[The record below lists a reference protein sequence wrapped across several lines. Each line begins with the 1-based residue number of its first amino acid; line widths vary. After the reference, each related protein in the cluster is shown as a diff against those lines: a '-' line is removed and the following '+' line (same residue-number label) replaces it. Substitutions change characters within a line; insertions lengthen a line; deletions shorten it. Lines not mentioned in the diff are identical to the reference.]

1 MGSSDLNLKKSWH
14 VGRAANI
21 TATAKAEAAAIEERK
36 KTAARLAEIREERKK
51 EEIQKQLAATTGKV
65 VQERVE
71 WMYSGGPSDAN
82 GADAAASEAY
92 LLGKRSLSNLL
103 QDQEAK
109 KLQKQ
114 QSGESLLAV
123 QKVNTARDTA
133 SKIREDPLLAIKRQ
147 EQQAYEAV
155 MNDPIRRRQLLAQ
168 MGIEDSKPKSSKNK
182 EERRHKHRHH
192 HRRHHDSDEEDG
204 RRERKR
210 RRSDSRD
217 RSRSPRRHD
226 SDDEDRRRRR
236 TRRDSPDER
245 RRRDSRDDRRSYSKI
260 RDHTKSRDSRR
271 RDPSRSR
278 SPPPKRRDTSPS
290 RSPPRKRRD
299 SRDRRDDRMDSH
311 RNKDDRSSR
320 NSYTPRGGGY
330 RDGDRFE
337 KRGGRPNGD
346 FARPGGNASQAS
358 KKSDEEER
366 AAKLARMQSAAT
378 ELDQDREKRLKMIE
392 EAERA
397 AREAD
402 EKARQRNTKVG
413 GDMHFVN
420 SLHRKAGDIDLAE
433 RLGRGKGGLVRDE
446 D

>member
-71 WMYSGGPSDAN
+71 WMYSGGPSDGN
-82 GADAAASEAY
+82 GADSAASEAY
-92 LLGKRSLSNLL
+92 LLGKRSLTNLL

-109 KLQKQ
+109 KLSKQ
-114 QSGESLLAV
+114 QSADNLPVV
-123 QKVNTARDTA
+123 QA
-133 SKIREDPLLAIKRQ
+133 

-168 MGIEDSKPKSSKNK
+168 MGIEDSKQKSSRSKDK

-192 HRRHHDSDEEDG
+192 HRRHHDSDEEDS

-210 RRSDSRD
+210 RRSRSRD
-217 RSRSPRRHD
+217 RSPSPRRHK
-226 SDDEDRRRRR
+226 SDDEDRRRSRR
-236 TRRDSPDER
+236 RRDSPDER
-245 RRRDSRDDRRSYSKI
+245 KRRDSRDERNRRSSYS
-260 RDHTKSRDSRR
+260 RETDHQSRDSKR

-278 SPPPKRRDTSPS
+278 SPPAKRRETSGS
-290 RSPPRKRRD
+290 RSPPRRRND
-299 SRDRRDDRMDSH
+299 SRDRYSDRRNNHRDRDDGSTRDH
-311 RNKDDRSSR
+311 AR
-320 NSYTPRGGGY
+320 PRHGGY
-330 RDGDRFE
+330 REGKPENQDGWRSN
-337 KRGGRPNGD
+337 GNSSRPINNTS
-346 FARPGGNASQAS
+346 AKASTT
-358 KKSDEEER
+358 DEEER
-366 AAKLARMQSAAT
+366 AAKLARMQAAASD
-378 ELDQDREKRLKMIE
+378 LDTDRERRLKQIE

-402 EKARQRNTKVG
+402 EKARQRNAKIG
-413 GDMHFVN
+413 GDRHFMN
-420 SLHRKAGDIDLAE
+420 SLHKKAGDIDLAE
-433 RLGRGKGGLVRDE
+433 RLGRVKGGLVRDE
-446 D
+446 E